1 MDIPAILPLVQI
13 TVRSDEQ
20 VEVTVDGDVWVAGP
34 LDRGSLGRVLGTIVA
49 EKDVPVRVELTEA
62 DGRRFADILT
72 PRTRRSVFAPP
83 AEDDEPA
90 DRAKLA
96 PLLRRVE
103 AAGFVPGEDV
113 GIALITR
120 TGSAGHDGI
129 ARTIVDTR
137 DLPDGHLGV
146 LLFGFVSGT
155 ISHDDLRS

>member
-1 MDIPAILPLVQI
+1 MQI
-13 TVRSDEQ
+13 TVRSDDQ

-34 LDRGSLGRVLGTIVA
+34 IDRDSLGRVLGTIVS

-83 AEDDEPA
+83 TDDNESA
-90 DRAKLA
+90 DRTKLA
-96 PLLRRVE
+96 PLLRRIE

-113 GIALITR
+113 GIAIITR
-120 TGSAGHDGI
+120 AGSAGHDGI

-155 ISHDDLRS
+155 ISHDHLRS